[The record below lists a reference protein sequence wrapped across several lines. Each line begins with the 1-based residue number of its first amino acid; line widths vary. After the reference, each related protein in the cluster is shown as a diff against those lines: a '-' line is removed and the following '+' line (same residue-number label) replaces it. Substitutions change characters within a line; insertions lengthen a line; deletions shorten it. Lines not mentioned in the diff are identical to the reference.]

1 MWLQRVITLNA
12 KVRGFHLVTD
22 ELLAALPEL
31 RRYRV
36 GLLHLCLQHTS
47 ASLSI
52 NEYTGVFFE
61 QGILV
66 AKAGYGSDLLTI
78 PVCVA
83 GQTGAAGIYCEGGSI

>member
-1 MWLQRVITLNA
+1 MSNNIVNVSINLTDPTPAAIQALIYPKGTFIKALENVINLQTVYDA
-12 KVRGFHLVTD
+12 
-22 ELLAALPEL
+22 
-31 RRYRV
+31 
-36 GLLHLCLQHTS
+36 

>member
-1 MWLQRVITLNA
+1 MKQPLTISRRQRERADRHAAI
-12 KVRGFHLVTD
+12 
-22 ELLAALPEL
+22 LAAARE
-31 RRYRV
+31 
-36 GLLHLCLQHTS
+36 
-47 ASLSI
+47 
-52 NEYTGVFFE
+52 VFFE